1 MPARMTT
8 EGSEEDGHHLGTLD
22 SAITFFQTSFM
33 ARNIPEQ
40 LQH

>member
-1 MPARMTT
+1 MLARVTT
-8 EGSEEDGHHLGTLD
+8 EGSQEDGRHLCTLD